1 MATNDFARFHG
12 RLEIRGRLE
21 LKTPLRVGAGG
32 GDDMGLADI
41 AVVKDALD
49 RPYIPGSSFKGVLRS
64 YVESILRTIDEDLAC
79 LCVTDQENHTCP
91 TTRSRR
97 VREGQDRSDYEA
109 LLQDTYG
116 GDEDAMYLDGT
127 CRVCQVF
134 GSHGLAAKVI
144 IPDLHPSDEWY
155 GPYQVRHGVSI
166 DRDTETAAEGRLYTG
181 EAVPAGVHFDCEII
195 VENGS
200 PADQG
205 LVLLGLRAFE
215 QGAVTLGGGSTR
227 GLGQVKLEIT
237 DCREVSADP
246 GDLIEYLVSGA
257 SRAVDEAGR
266 LEKIGHLRQELGV

>member
-12 RLEIRGRLE
+12 RLEIQGRLE

-32 GDDMGLADI
+32 GDDLGLADI
-41 AVVKDALD
+41 AVVKDALG

-64 YVESILRTIDEDLAC
+64 YVESILRTIDEGLAC

-97 VREGQDRSDYEA
+97 VREGQDRSDYDA
-109 LLQDTYG
+109 LLQDTFH

-144 IPDLHPSDEWY
+144 IPDLGLSDEWY

-181 EAVPAGVHFDCEII
+181 EAVPAGIHFDCEVI

-215 QGAVTLGGGSTR
+215 QGTVTLGGGSTR

-237 DCREVSADP
+237 ACREVSANP

-257 SRAVDEAGR
+257 SQAVDEAGR